1 MNAVINRTET
11 LEANLAKAIAK
22 TWLEPEFA
30 QKLSQHPT
38 AALAE
43 MGVSVGS
50 NVHIEVS
57 QGTEAKWSLQ
67 QSGGRTIYSLTLV
80 PCPTELNGSS
90 AQEDLGQLETV
101 ALGCT
106 TCTTCGTTC

>member
-1 MNAVINRTET
+1 MNALLNRTEN
-11 LEANLAKAIAK
+11 LEAQMAKAIAQ

-30 QKLSQHPT
+30 QKLIQNPS

-43 MGVSVGS
+43 IGASVGS
-50 NVHIEVS
+50 DVEIEVS

-67 QSGGRTIYSLTLV
+67 QSSGRAVCHLTLV